1 MMALE
6 EKKKVEK
13 KKQAEEKKGIKEM
26 IHDHLMEQSKIV
38 PFGLNDK
45 EDKYYHCIFNYDD
58 K

>member
-1 MMALE
+1 MGSE
-6 EKKKVEK
+6 GKKTTEKS
-13 KKQAEEKKGIKEM
+13 KQAEEKKGVKEK

-45 EDKYYHCIFNYDD
+45 EDKYYHSIFNYDKD